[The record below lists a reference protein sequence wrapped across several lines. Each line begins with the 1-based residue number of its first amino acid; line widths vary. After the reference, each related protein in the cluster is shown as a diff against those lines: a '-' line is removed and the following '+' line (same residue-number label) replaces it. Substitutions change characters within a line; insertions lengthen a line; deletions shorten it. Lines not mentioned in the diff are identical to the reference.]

1 MSKLI
6 DLSGKKFGRLKVINI
21 AYKKNYNYYWNC
33 ICDCGKQKIVM
44 GSHLRSGRIKS
55 CGCLSIEALKKRATT
70 HGLTKTRIYKIWR
83 GMIDRCYFSSHK
95 FYKNYGGRGI
105 CMCDE
110 WHYDFQSFYDWAYAN
125 GYEENAPRGKCTID
139 RIDNN
144 GNYCPENCRFISN
157 KEQLNNTTVVKKF
170 LYNNKIMTLNELS
183 KISGLSKMCIYK
195 RLARGWTLEKALKEK
210 IKH

>member
-55 CGCLSIEALKKRATT
+55 CGCLNIEELRKRATT

-105 CMCDE
+105 RMCDE
-110 WHYDFQSFYDWAYAN
+110 WHYDFKSFYDWAYSN

-183 KISGLSKMCIYK
+183 EISGLSKMCIYK
-195 RLARGWTLEKALKEK
+195 RLERGWTLEKALKEK

>member
-21 AYKKNYNYYWNC
+21 AYKKKYNYYWNC